1 MSSSSAAP
9 SREESGPRAFFRAH
23 RRAILTV
30 VGLGV
35 VVAFVFAVLPQIAG
49 FGSTIKRLQYGNK
62 FWLLAGLG
70 LESLSLGG
78 YMMLF
83 RLMFSSREVRIDF
96 KASYAVTMAGTV
108 ASKVLSAA
116 GAGGVALTV
125 WALRAAGLEPKTIAR
140 RMAAFEILLYAV
152 YMGSLVIF
160 GLGLAVGVFSGRAPP
175 ELTVLPAVFGAV
187 VIGLA
192 LAMNAIPD
200 DVENRFARLSS
211 ESRRAKRV
219 LAKLATVPRTLH
231 EGIQTAIEVV
241 RHPRPG
247 LLGAVAYWGFDIATL
262 GVSFAAFGHEPPVA
276 VLVIGYFIG
285 QLANVLPLPGGVG
298 GVEGGMIGS
307 FIAFGVN
314 GSEAVLAVLAYRAIS
329 FWLPMIPGLAAYLQL
344 RGTVNQWRE
353 EQPEDREDEDERV
366 APVPS

>member
-1 MSSSSAAP
+1 VIVT
-9 SREESGPRAFFRAH
+9 
-23 RRAILTV
+23 AI
-30 VGLGV
+30 GLGV
-35 VVAFVFAVLPQIAG
+35 LVAFVFAVLPQIAG
-49 FGSTIKRLQYGNK
+49 FGSTLKRLKHGNK
-62 FWLLAGLG
+62 AWLIAGLG

-83 RLMFSSREVRIDF
+83 RLLFTYEGVRIDW
-96 KASYAVTMAGTV
+96 KASYAITMAGTV

-125 WALRAAGLEPKTIAR
+125 WALHAAGLDAKAIAR

-175 ELTVLPAVFGAV
+175 ELTLLPAGFGAV

-192 LAMNAIPD
+192 IAMYAIPD
-200 DVENRFARLSS
+200 DVETRFTRLASK
-211 ESRRAKRV
+211 SRRGKRV
-219 LAKLATVPRTLH
+219 LAKLATIPRTLH
-231 EGIQTAIEVV
+231 EGMQTALEVV
-241 RHPRPG
+241 RRPRPG
-247 LLGAVAYWGFDIATL
+247 LFGAVAYWGFDIATL
-262 GVSFAAFGHEPPVA
+262 GVAFAAFGHVPPVA
-276 VLVIGYFIG
+276 VLVVGYFLG

-298 GVEGGMIGS
+298 GVESGMIGA

-314 GSEAVLAVLAYRAIS
+314 GSVAVLAVLAYRAIS
-329 FWLPMIPGLAAYLQL
+329 FWLPMIPGLAAYFQL

-353 EQPEDREDEDERV
+353 QHPEDHGEEERA
-366 APVPS
+366 APVAS